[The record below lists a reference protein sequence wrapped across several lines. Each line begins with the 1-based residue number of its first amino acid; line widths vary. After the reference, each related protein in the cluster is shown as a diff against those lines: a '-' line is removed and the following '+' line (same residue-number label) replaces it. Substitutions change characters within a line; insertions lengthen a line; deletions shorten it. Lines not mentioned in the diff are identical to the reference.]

1 MAAVLLRI
9 LEVIFGGLF
18 LYAGV
23 QKHLHIYEF
32 AEAVLAYRLL
42 PVGLAGVAA
51 AVLPWV
57 EIAGGLAL
65 MVGLKRRSALLLLGG
80 LLAGFLLIIFV
91 TMARGLNID
100 CGCGL
105 FFQRQVG
112 WAAVAQDV
120 ILLVW
125 AGLLYRWER
134 RRPG

>member
-1 MAAVLLRI
+1 
-9 LEVIFGGLF
+9 
-18 LYAGV
+18 
-23 QKHLHIYEF
+23 
-32 AEAVLAYRLL
+32 
-42 PVGLAGVAA
+42 
-51 AVLPWV
+51 
-57 EIAGGLAL
+57 
-65 MVGLKRRSALLLLGG
+65 
-80 LLAGFLLIIFV
+80 
-91 TMARGLNID
+91 MARGLNID

>member
-1 MAAVLLRI
+1 
-9 LEVIFGGLF
+9 
-18 LYAGV
+18 
-23 QKHLHIYEF
+23 
-32 AEAVLAYRLL
+32 
-42 PVGLAGVAA
+42 
-51 AVLPWV
+51 
-57 EIAGGLAL
+57 

-112 WAAVAQDV
+112 WAAVAKDV

-134 RRPG
+134 RRQG